1 MLVDS
6 PLMLIKKCKGL
17 DTKIIEEHKKLS
29 KEQKIKYGSLSF
41 VERPGLKKI
50 VKIFHSNAL
59 STQVCQ
65 EDEHLKGIYPQV
77 ALINHSCSAN
87 TVMNITADRKVQI
100 VAVEKIKKGEE
111 VLLNY
116 LPRSNGLA
124 EPLRKFK
131 RRATLESKFQ
141 FS

>member
-1 MLVDS
+1 MGEYDLNSDGEPNKHV
-6 PLMLIKKCKGL
+6 
-17 DTKIIEEHKKLS
+17 
-29 KEQKIKYGSLSF
+29 
-41 VERPGLKKI
+41 
-50 VKIFHSNAL
+50 
-59 STQVCQ
+59 
-65 EDEHLKGIYPQV
+65 
-77 ALINHSCSAN
+77 
-87 TVMNITADRKVQI
+87 DRKVQI

-141 FS
+141 FSCDCKV